1 MFGEFHPAPGE
12 WGIPPTEHLGNH
24 DDQPLEFGDFS
35 QNFQTK
41 PDLKTPSVF
50 QPHLFRSSSL
60 GWAGIWATASGRRL
74 RQRNDAWAG
83 TEHRH
88 FRSCAQDGNQF
99 GMGNLQTRCC
109 QHPSCIW
116 DVLRASNRAIGRGP
130 GLSAKPPTRPIYG
143 IDFVFLSIKK
153 QYR

>member
-1 MFGEFHPAPGE
+1 MFGEFHPRQENGVYPNWAS
-12 WGIPPTEHLGNH
+12 WKSWWSTTRIWW
-24 DDQPLEFGDFS
+24 FS

-60 GWAGIWATASGRRL
+60 GWAGVWATASGRRL